1 MINGHDVTYYHELFN
16 HSPISLW
23 EEDFSAVKHYLDD
36 LRLKGVT
43 DIRRYL
49 EERPD
54 VIDECM
60 SKIVVLNV
68 NQKTLDLFRAKTK
81 QELLA
86 NLNHVFRDEMRRHF
100 YNELISIWEG
110 QLEFECE
117 GINYSLRDEPID
129 IFLSLVVLP
138 GFEES
143 YGRVLVSIEDIGVR
157 KRAER
162 ALAVSE
168 AHFRGLFEY
177 SPISLWEE
185 DFSGVKKA
193 LDELRSET
201 GDDIRLYLIEH
212 PQIVEECMSKIVVLD
227 VNRRTLELF
236 GAKSK
241 EELLDNLG
249 KVFRDEMRNHFRDE
263 MVSLWHGD
271 RAYECEG
278 INYTL
283 SGEAINIHLRWS
295 VMPGSEMTFERVLV
309 SIEDITARKRAE
321 EYLRYLGTHD
331 VMTALYNRAFF
342 EEERARFQNS
352 RLFPISV
359 VIADLNFLKRTND
372 GLGHEAG
379 DDLLRRAAEVLK
391 AAFREEDVVARIG
404 GDEFAVLLPKS
415 DAAAAEQ
422 ALQRIRTLMEL
433 NNKYYQGPPLS
444 MSLGAATG
452 NSRGE
457 LLTAVQREADDN
469 MYREKKE
476 HHKLF
481 PR

>member
-1 MINGHDVTYYHELFN
+1 MINGHNVTYYHELFN
-16 HSPISLW
+16 RSPISLW
-23 EEDFSAVKHYLDD
+23 EEDFRVVKKHLDD
-36 LRLKGVT
+36 LRSNGVA

-49 EERPD
+49 DEQPW
-54 VIDECM
+54 VVDECLRQ
-60 SKIVVLNV
+60 IAVLNV
-68 NQKTLDLFRAKTK
+68 NQKTLDLFKAGSK
-81 QELLA
+81 QELLN
-86 NLNHVFRDEMRRHF
+86 NLSKVFRDEMRCHF

-117 GINYSLRDEPID
+117 GINYSLQDEPIE
-129 IFLSLVVLP
+129 IYLRWVVLP
-138 GFEES
+138 GFETS
-143 YGRVLVSIEDIGVR
+143 YGRVLISIEDIGDR

-185 DFSGVKKA
+185 DFSSVKNSLDA
-193 LDELRSET
+193 LRAEPI
-201 GDDIRLYLIEH
+201 GDIRFYLIEH
-212 PQIVEECMSKIVVLD
+212 PLIVDECMSKIKVLD

-241 EELLDNLG
+241 DELLNNLD

-263 MVSLWHGD
+263 LVSLWRGD
-271 RAYECEG
+271 TLYECEG

-283 SGEAINIHLRWS
+283 GGDPIDIHLRWS
-295 VMPGSEMTFERVLV
+295 VLPGSESTFERVLV

-331 VMTALYNRAFF
+331 VMTTLYNRAFF
-342 EEERARFQNS
+342 EEERVRLQHS
-352 RLFPISV
+352 RLFPISI

-372 GLGHEAG
+372 GHGHEVG

-391 AAFREEDVVARIG
+391 AAFREEDIVARIG

-415 DAAAAEQ
+415 DEAAAEQ
-422 ALQRIRTLMEL
+422 ALHRIQTLTEL
-433 NNKYYQGPPLS
+433 NNKYYQGPTLS

-452 NSRGE
+452 NAGD
-457 LLTAVQREADDN
+457 LLTDVQRNADDR
-469 MYREKKE
+469 MYQEKRE